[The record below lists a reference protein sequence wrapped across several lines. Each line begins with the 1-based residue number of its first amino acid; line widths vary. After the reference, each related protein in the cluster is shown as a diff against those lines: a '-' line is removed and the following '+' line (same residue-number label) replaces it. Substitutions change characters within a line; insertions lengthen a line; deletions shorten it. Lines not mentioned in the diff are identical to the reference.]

1 MQIPAFLFAKIIY
14 CNRSKLNND
23 LADDEIV
30 CPSVADRLAD
40 VWIILLWPFFVVPCG
55 LITGYVAAKLSN
67 TPKSQIGSCL
77 VSCAFGNSTGLVLTL
92 LTVIHDQFEATTE
105 LGSVDATAFLSVY
118 LLLYPVLQWG
128 VGGWLMAGEEEEH
141 DTDSVVKG
149 LSQTVQLGNL
159 SSGQPVQNTF
169 DVTMFPRSKSERIKS
184 NGTRHRTAKSV
195 HIPHLLNNEHFQD
208 TSAANVAGEE
218 EFGGVAPVRIIFN
231 KNDEEHRD
239 FLSSAR
245 IDLSG
250 SGLATMIKE
259 LSFVDLCMEG
269 DSKRNSNASLDAVGD
284 SSAIVNSPPTVHES
298 TPLLQ
303 SGANEF
309 ASNGFSDTVGSLAS
323 KEEMKAIQESDLLPL
338 TETLLRVAAKVFQ
351 P

>member
-1 MQIPAFLFAKIIY
+1 VQIPAFLFAKIIY

-195 HIPHLLNNEHFQD
+195 HIPHLSITNI
-208 TSAANVAGEE
+208 S
-218 EFGGVAPVRIIFN
+218 RI
-231 KNDEEHRD
+231 HR
-239 FLSSAR
+239 
-245 IDLSG
+245 
-250 SGLATMIKE
+250 
-259 LSFVDLCMEG
+259 
-269 DSKRNSNASLDAVGD
+269 
-284 SSAIVNSPPTVHES
+284 
-298 TPLLQ
+298 
-303 SGANEF
+303 
-309 ASNGFSDTVGSLAS
+309 
-323 KEEMKAIQESDLLPL
+323 
-338 TETLLRVAAKVFQ
+338 Q
-351 P
+351 PM